1 MAKGAL
7 SSRAVGLN
15 PEANGDVHSFPV
27 LSFNRGFEDPL
38 CARHLVQL
46 WGGSTVAKLK
56 GPCPCG
62 ADLLVEKKAS
72 NQPANQRNKTMS
84 GGDAHDMRTTKATQA
99 RCSFCFV
106 FRLDSVLPALLGSV
120 L

>member
-1 MAKGAL
+1 MFIL
-7 SSRAVGLN
+7 SQFF
-15 PEANGDVHSFPV
+15 HSTEV
-27 LSFNRGFEDPL
+27 LRIRSVPGTLFSS
-38 CARHLVQL
+38 
-46 WGGSTVAKLK
+46 GGSTVAKLK

-106 FRLDSVLPALLGSV
+106 FRLDSVLPALLGSA

>member
-1 MAKGAL
+1 MFIL
-7 SSRAVGLN
+7 SQFFHLT
-15 PEANGDVHSFPV
+15 EV
-27 LSFNRGFEDPL
+27 LRIRSVPGTLFSS
-38 CARHLVQL
+38 
-46 WGGSTVAKLK
+46 GGSTVAKLK

-72 NQPANQRNKTMS
+72 NQTANQRNKTMS
-84 GGDAHDMRTTKATQA
+84 GGDAHDMRTTKATQV